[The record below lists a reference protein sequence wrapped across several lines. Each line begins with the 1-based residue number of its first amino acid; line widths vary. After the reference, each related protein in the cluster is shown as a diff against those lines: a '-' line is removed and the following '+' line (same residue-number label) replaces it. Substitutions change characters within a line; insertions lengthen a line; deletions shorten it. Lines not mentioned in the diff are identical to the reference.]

1 MLKLDTQK
9 IIKIFAL
16 SIKMLNLL
24 KSELRS
30 IAKKR
35 SISVYKS
42 MSKNELT
49 NAINISKLTKNNKI
63 FLN

>member
-1 MLKLDTQK
+1 MLKLDTKK